1 MDKKK
6 DKDFCELGAQTEM
19 NCYYFNCPKLGSCN
33 FRKKLYNRKD
43 DETKD
48 G

>member
-19 NCYYFNCPKLGSCN
+19 NCYYFNCPKLGDCS